1 MARLPEGVLMSR
13 ATTGLAVSCMRV
25 LRART
30 SGTVVGASVA
40 ILCGAGNNGGDALY
54 AGASLRRRGARVTA
68 VLLAPEHAHP
78 GGLGALRRAGG
89 RVVPASEA
97 APAVQALS
105 RADLVLDGVVGIGG
119 SGPLRPA
126 AAELAAA
133 AEQGPAAVV
142 AVDLPS
148 GVQPDTGEV
157 PGPAVC
163 ADVTVTFGCLKP
175 GLVVAAGRRC
185 SGAISVV
192 DIGLLPDLRAAAE
205 PALVRYSD
213 ADVARLL
220 PRPTSTDSKY
230 SRGVLGIVAG
240 SRRFPGA
247 AVLTAGGALATGV
260 GMVRMVSV
268 RPVVSE
274 VRTRYPSVVGTE
286 VSDAPGSEGT
296 VSDPEAVLAAGRVQA
311 WVIGPGLGVTA
322 GAAAVVEGILAQDV
336 PVLVDADAL
345 TLLAGS
351 PAVLRS
357 RTAPTLLTP
366 HDGEFAR
373 LFPAVPE
380 ENLARDRVGAVR
392 AAASLAEATL
402 LLKGD
407 ATLVADPAGDG
418 RAAGP
423 VVVNGTGTPWLAS
436 AGSGD
441 VLSGVAGALLATGL
455 SPREAG
461 AVASHVHGLAGQ
473 RRGGGSSSDLASEVE
488 ATVAE
493 LRREVA

>member
-1 MARLPEGVLMSR
+1 
-13 ATTGLAVSCMRV
+13 
-25 LRART
+25 
-30 SGTVVGASVA
+30 
-40 ILCGAGNNGGDALY
+40 
-54 AGASLRRRGARVTA
+54 
-68 VLLAPEHAHP
+68 
-78 GGLGALRRAGG
+78 
-89 RVVPASEA
+89 
-97 APAVQALS
+97 
-105 RADLVLDGVVGIGG
+105 
-119 SGPLRPA
+119 
-126 AAELAAA
+126 
-133 AEQGPAAVV
+133 
-142 AVDLPS
+142 
-148 GVQPDTGEV
+148 
-157 PGPAVC
+157 
-163 ADVTVTFGCLKP
+163 
-175 GLVVAAGRRC
+175 
-185 SGAISVV
+185 
-192 DIGLLPDLRAAAE
+192 
-205 PALVRYSD
+205 
-213 ADVARLL
+213 
-220 PRPTSTDSKY
+220 
-230 SRGVLGIVAG
+230 
-240 SRRFPGA
+240 
-247 AVLTAGGALATGV
+247 
-260 GMVRMVSV
+260 MVSV

-455 SPREAG
+455 APREAG

-493 LRREVA
+493 LRRGVA